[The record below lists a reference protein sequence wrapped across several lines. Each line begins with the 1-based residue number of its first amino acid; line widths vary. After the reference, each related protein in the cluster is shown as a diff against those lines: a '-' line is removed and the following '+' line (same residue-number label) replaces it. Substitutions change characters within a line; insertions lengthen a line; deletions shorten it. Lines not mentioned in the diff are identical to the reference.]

1 MKRFNQFIYAAV
13 ALVILGAGCRKEDE
27 LNTNGLEQLGGD
39 RWPSTEVDKWI
50 QDTLTTPYNIA
61 VTYRWNAFELD
72 LDKTLVPPDI
82 EKVVPMMRIVKKGW
96 IDVYRDEISDNFIK
110 LFCPKQYSLVGSV
123 AYNTNGTVKLGEA
136 ESGRKVTL
144 YRVNQLNT
152 KDSVFVKRVL
162 KTIQHEFVHI
172 LQQNVVP
179 PVEYGTITPSGY
191 TSDWAAVS
199 DVNARAA
206 GFITPYAMAEPRED
220 MAEMIA
226 IMLTEGEG
234 GYEKIVTAQ
243 TATTQALFRK
253 KEQAIVNYLK
263 QNFNINL
270 YSLRNRARL
279 HLLQILN

>member
-1 MKRFNQFIYAAV
+1 MKRFNQIIAAAWV
-13 ALVILGAGCRKEDE
+13 LVLLGAGCRKEDA

-39 RWPSTEVDKWI
+39 RWPATEVDKWI
-50 QDTLTTPYNIA
+50 QDTLTTPYNIS

-96 IDVYRDEISDNFIK
+96 IDVYKDEISDNFIK

-136 ESGRKVTL
+136 ESGRKVTI
-144 YRVNQLNT
+144 YRVNQLNV

-172 LQQNVVP
+172 LQQTVVP

-191 TSDWAAVS
+191 TSDWASVTEA
-199 DVNARAA
+199 NARAA

-243 TATTQALFRK
+243 TAATQALFRK